1 MKKVLMLLIVL
12 MISLVISGC
21 PKPIPP
27 EPRIEIKTVYVYNP
41 CIVPDKP
48 NYVELD
54 SNSHLGSAYNIN
66 ILIGNA
72 QKMKTY
78 NNGLTSTILCY
89 EKQTKEYKEKHND

>member
-1 MKKVLMLLIVL
+1 

-27 EPRIEIKTVYVYNP
+27 EPIIKIKTVYVFNKCSTP
-41 CIVPDKP
+41 SVP

-54 SNSHLGSAYNIN
+54 KTSHLGSAYNIN

-72 QKMKTY
+72 MKMKSY
-78 NNGLTSTILCY
+78 NTGLISTIDCY
-89 EKQTKEYKEKHND
+89 EKQSKEFNDGKDKRGS